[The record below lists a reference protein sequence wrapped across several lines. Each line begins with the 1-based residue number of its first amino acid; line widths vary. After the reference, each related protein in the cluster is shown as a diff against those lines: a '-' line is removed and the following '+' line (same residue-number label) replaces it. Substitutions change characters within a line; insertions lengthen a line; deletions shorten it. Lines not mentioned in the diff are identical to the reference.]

1 MSQVREIKCPHCRE
15 WTMWNGDVDDRC
27 LNCGEFIEP
36 QRFSREI
43 EKKINT
49 ELLKENDYFFIKT
62 TDGPLRRG
70 FKHFL
75 NSLRWMAYYVQIIF
89 FLFVT
94 LLLVLLS
101 LITG

>member
-1 MSQVREIKCPHCRE
+1 MSQVREIKCPHCGQ
-15 WTMWNGDVDDRC
+15 WTMWNGDIDDRC
-27 LNCGEFIEP
+27 LYCDEFIEP

-49 ELLKENDYFFIKT
+49 ELLKENDFFFIKPG
-62 TDGPLRRG
+62 DGP
-70 FKHFL
+70 FKRAYKRFF
-75 NSLRWMAYYVQIIF
+75 NSLRWVAYYVQIIF